1 MTKNKLN
8 YNYKQKHQHGGKNN
22 MDKDTRNDIINK
34 LANAQ
39 AQAEE
44 ILDIMA
50 QVERLYLRS
59 EYCVPTHLVMLQDA
73 IKFTISQIGGAKFDA
88 EQE

>member
-1 MTKNKLN
+1 
-8 YNYKQKHQHGGKNN
+8 
-22 MDKDTRNDIINK
+22 MDNDTRNDIINK

-73 IKFTISQIGGAKFDA
+73 INLTISQLGSAKFDA